1 MPQFMTEGD
10 WIAMPGVPLI
20 TAGGP
25 EAAAREEGEATGVP
39 DDETGTAEDTTAPT
53 TDEGHAGGASEPAT
67 EGERA
72 EAADGTAPLASA
84 ALEAAPVP
92 EVEVAPAHGDV
103 VAAAAPVEEDAAADA
118 SEAAHVAEL
127 EAALLAASSP
137 GGEVPVEPAVDAAV
151 TSVEAPKAS
160 AVLNETPVVTEGAE
174 V

>member
-1 MPQFMTEGD
+1 MTEGD

-39 DDETGTAEDTTAPT
+39 DDEAGAAEDTTAPT
-53 TDEGHAGGASEPAT
+53 TEEGHAGGASEPAT

-72 EAADGTAPLASA
+72 EAADETAPPTSA
-84 ALEAAPVP
+84 AHEAAPVP
-92 EVEVAPAHGDV
+92 EVELAPAQGDV
-103 VAAAAPVEEDAAADA
+103 VAVAATVEEDAAADA
-118 SEAAHVAEL
+118 SEAAHVAKL

-137 GGEVPVEPAVDAAV
+137 GGEVPVEPAVNAAV
-151 TSVEAPKAS
+151 VSVEAPEAS
-160 AVLNETPVVTEGAE
+160 AVLNETPVVTKGAE